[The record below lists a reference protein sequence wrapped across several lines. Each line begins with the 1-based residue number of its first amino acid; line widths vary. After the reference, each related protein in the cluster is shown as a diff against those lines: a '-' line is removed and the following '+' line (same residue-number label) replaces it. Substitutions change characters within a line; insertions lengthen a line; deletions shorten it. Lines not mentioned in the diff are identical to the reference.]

1 MTIKQ
6 AFIGIVT
13 AIALVIAVL
22 ISQIVRINTMTGDL
36 QEAQTRIEALET
48 KAAATPKPTATPE
61 PSTEPTATPEPVVY
75 VVSPVSEFNAYN
87 VEAAPYYWL
96 PVPDAEADGTTRSR
110 DEHGRV
116 RRLRRAL
123 LRYAAG
129 WHVFL
134 YSAVGRSASARG
146 YSGADPGTHT
156 RACTGE
162 RGGNSH
168 TCTSRI
174 TLR

>member
-96 PVPDAEADGTTRSR
+96 PVPMQRQTGHSKPGRTWSCPAFAESFTTLCCRMARISIFRSR
-110 DEHGRV
+110 
-116 RRLRRAL
+116 
-123 LRYAAG
+123 
-129 WHVFL
+129 
-134 YSAVGRSASARG
+134 
-146 YSGADPGTHT
+146 P
-156 RACTGE
+156 
-162 RGGNSH
+162 
-168 TCTSRI
+168 
-174 TLR
+174 

>member
-61 PSTEPTATPEPVVY
+61 STATPEPVVY
-75 VVSPVSEFNAYN
+75 VVSLVSEFNAYN
-87 VEAAPYYWL
+87 VEVAPYYWL
-96 PVPDAEADGTTRSR
+96 PVPDAEADGTLEAGTNMVVPAFAESFTTLCCRMARISIFRSR
-110 DEHGRV
+110 
-116 RRLRRAL
+116 
-123 LRYAAG
+123 
-129 WHVFL
+129 
-134 YSAVGRSASARG
+134 
-146 YSGADPGTHT
+146 P
-156 RACTGE
+156 
-162 RGGNSH
+162 
-168 TCTSRI
+168 
-174 TLR
+174 

>member
-13 AIALVIAVL
+13 TIALVIAVL

-61 PSTEPTATPEPVVY
+61 STATPEPVVY

-87 VEAAPYYWL
+87 VEAAPL
-96 PVPDAEADGTTRSR
+96 PR
-110 DEHGRV
+110 D
-116 RRLRRAL
+116 L
-123 LRYAAG
+123 LI
-129 WHVFL
+129 FL
-134 YSAVGRSASARG
+134 
-146 YSGADPGTHT
+146 P
-156 RACTGE
+156 
-162 RGGNSH
+162 
-168 TCTSRI
+168 
-174 TLR
+174 

>member
-13 AIALVIAVL
+13 TIALVITVL

-61 PSTEPTATPEPVVY
+61 STATPEPVVY

-96 PVPDAEADGTTRSR
+96 PVPDAEAPFR
-110 DEHGRV
+110 DPAARRDVGGRNEYGCV

-134 YSAVGRSASARG
+134 YSAVGRGASARG
-146 YSGADPGTHT
+146 YSGADTGTHT

-162 RGGNSH
+162 RGGN
-168 TCTSRI
+168 
-174 TLR
+174 

>member
-96 PVPDAEADGTTRSR
+96 PVPDAEADGTLEAGTNMVVSGVCG
-110 DEHGRV
+110 E
-116 RRLRRAL
+116 LY
-123 LRYAAG
+123 YAMLPDG
-129 WHVFL
+129 TYF
-134 YSAVGRSASARG
+134 YIPQSAVAQVPEATTEPTPEPTPEPAPESVAETATP
-146 YSGADPGTHT
+146 AP
-156 RACTGE
+156 AE
-162 RGGNSH
+162 
-168 TCTSRI
+168 
-174 TLR
+174 

>member
-13 AIALVIAVL
+13 TIALVIAVL

-61 PSTEPTATPEPVVY
+61 STATPEPVVY

-96 PVPDAEADGTTRSR
+96 PVPDAEADGTLEAGTNMVVSGVCG
-110 DEHGRV
+110 E
-116 RRLRRAL
+116 LY
-123 LRYAAG
+123 YAM
-129 WHVFL
+129 L
-134 YSAVGRSASARG
+134 P
-146 YSGADPGTHT
+146 DGTYFYIPQAT
-156 RACTGE
+156 PEPTQEPTPEPAPESVAETATPAPAE
-162 RGGNSH
+162 
-168 TCTSRI
+168 
-174 TLR
+174 